1 MAEAERKN
9 YKLHL
14 TSTATNLQIETW
26 RTNHELI

>member
-14 TSTATNLQIETW
+14 TSTATNLQIGTW